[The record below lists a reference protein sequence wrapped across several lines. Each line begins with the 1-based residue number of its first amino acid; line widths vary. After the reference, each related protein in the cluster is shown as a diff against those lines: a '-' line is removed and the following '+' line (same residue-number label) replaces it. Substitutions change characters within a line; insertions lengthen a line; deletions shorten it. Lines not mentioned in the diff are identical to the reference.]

1 MSDDS
6 KERAWAPRRGSQQEL
21 KAAILAAGLGRRM
34 EPLTS
39 HHLPKPLFPLGG
51 KVPMSEVWVSR
62 LAESGIT
69 DVSMNLCVLSDTIK
83 RHFGDGSKLGAQ
95 ISYVEEQTPTGTLGG
110 VCKQVLGRDAK
121 QVLPTE
127 RPPTLPHFSG
137 STVIAPSGDIVTNFG
152 CDLLE
157 ELYDLHKK
165 AGAALTMVLV
175 PVPWNRRKDFG
186 TVLLRDPQDCPGAL
200 SLQGAIS
207 DFREKDPTSPSNLNN
222 ASIYLIERDF
232 LELLDDSR
240 TAADYSLA
248 EPFYDFGQHVFAAM
262 LGRLPYLSLPADYLL
277 WGVQY
282 DGHWFDVGNKRDYL
296 RVNRLLLDGELEIA
310 LPFEERP
317 WGYVGREV
325 AMDQSKVTIVP
336 PAIIGNNCV
345 IEPGASIGP
354 YAVVGDDWVVRS
366 GASVRNSVLWER
378 YSFFTESGKEIVAA
392 DRALVDRHEIL
403 AGVAVDT
410 CIVVGGTIEE
420 SIREQTLDV
429 LEDGTLR
436 TLPIDYVPEGRRA

>member
-1 MSDDS
+1 
-6 KERAWAPRRGSQQEL
+6 
-21 KAAILAAGLGRRM
+21 
-34 EPLTS
+34 
-39 HHLPKPLFPLGG
+39 
-51 KVPMSEVWVSR
+51 
-62 LAESGIT
+62 
-69 DVSMNLCVLSDTIK
+69 
-83 RHFGDGSKLGAQ
+83 
-95 ISYVEEQTPTGTLGG
+95 
-110 VCKQVLGRDAK
+110 
-121 QVLPTE
+121 
-127 RPPTLPHFSG
+127 
-137 STVIAPSGDIVTNFG
+137 
-152 CDLLE
+152 
-157 ELYDLHKK
+157 
-165 AGAALTMVLV
+165 MVLV

-207 DFREKDPTSPSNLNN
+207 DFREKDPESPSNLNN

-296 RVNRLLLDGELEIA
+296 RVNRLLLDGELEIP